1 MRRVHNSPATLL
13 ALVIGLALPWA
24 GQSAEHASGP
34 CEQILAACTSAG
46 FVKGDAKEGYGL
58 WRDCIDPIM
67 RGTKQPPM
75 ADKPLPEVP
84 PDLVAACRQIHPNFG
99 EGKKGQAK

>member
-1 MRRVHNSPATLL
+1 MRHVLISPAACSL
-13 ALVIGLALPWA
+13 LVIGLALPWA
-24 GQSAEHASGP
+24 AQSAEQASGP

-67 RGTKQPPM
+67 RGTRQPAK

-84 PDLVAACRQIHPNFG
+84 PDLVAACKQIHPDFG